1 MLKKGFK
8 QLLAEA
14 NADID
19 SMPVA
24 LARDMLED
32 DDVVFV
38 DVREAQERSQGFIPG
53 SVHAPRGF
61 LEFIADPEGPMHNPV
76 FVGDKTLVV
85 YCGTGGRSALAA
97 KTLQDMG
104 FPKVCSLVG
113 GLAAWTEAGCPVTT
127 ST

>member
-8 QLLAEA
+8 QCLAAA
-14 NADID
+14 NAEID

-24 LARDMLED
+24 LALDMLED
-32 DDVVFV
+32 DDVIFL
-38 DVREAQERSQGFIPG
+38 DVRETHERKQGFIPG
-53 SVHAPRGF
+53 SVHVPRGY
-61 LEFIADPEGPMHNPV
+61 LEFMVDPEGPMYNPAI
-76 FVGDKTLVV
+76 VGDKTLVV

-113 GLAAWTEAGCPVTT
+113 GLDAWKVAGGQLGR
-127 ST
+127 